1 MTDVIGGTDTIL
13 SRGGG
18 DDAVP
23 TAGVPPGTVIAGYT
37 VESLAGVGGMGVV
50 YRALDTELGR
60 TVALKLIAPERAGDT
75 RLRELFVRESLTAAG
90 LEHPNVIPIYRAGDD
105 DGQLFIAMRFVE
117 GASLQDLIAAA
128 PEGIPPGRVARIV
141 ARVADALDAAHA
153 RGLVHRD
160 VKPANVLI
168 ADPDGEEHVYLSDFG
183 LSVHGAG
190 AAGGD
195 GGWAGTLAY
204 LAPEQIRG
212 EALDARTDV
221 YALGCVLFHAL
232 TGRPPFPT
240 GDEQAALQAHLEAR
254 PPVPSDVVPGLPPA
268 FDDVVRRALAK
279 RPEDRFPTAG
289 ELGRAALAARYD
301 VALLTAPD
309 DRPAAE
315 GLAAGIRE
323 SELLPLV
330 AAAGDPGAVEGIRA
344 SGACAVLVGRGR
356 PRRLGPRRPGRRP
369 RDRRPRPRLPPGAR
383 PPAGRPR
390 PGRPGPRV
398 PRRAPLGRSALRSRR
413 RAGRGRP
420 RARAARRR
428 RTARDSP
435 PPTGSRPTAGSR
447 PSARRT
453 RASTSAASRTSRAS
467 SSACA
472 PPASSP
478 SSGRPAAARARSSR
492 PACCRRSAVTPCGER
507 PRLPRDPARR
517 AHPLAALA
525 AQLAHLPGA
534 GSPSPADLAADERA
548 LDLAVARALEGR
560 PPDERVLIVVDQ
572 LEEIFTLCSDEGERA
587 AFLGNLVYAATIPGG
602 RTVVVTTMRADFYH
616 RLAEHPD
623 LRALVATNQLLR
635 RPARRPR
642 PAPRHRGA
650 RPPLRPGARA
660 RPHPPH
666 PHRRR
671 RPPRDPARSSST
683 CSSSSGAAGA
693 TAPSP
698 WRPTRASGG
707 VEGALARRANE
718 VYGAMPPERQAIARR
733 VLLRLTQPGEGTE
746 DTRRRAERREL
757 VTDPAEKAEVD
768 AVVDALAE
776 ARLVTTGTDEA
787 TGEPVVEVTHEAL
800 IRGWPELRGWI
811 DEDRDR
817 LRAERRLSDA
827 AAEWDRGGR
836 DEGGL
841 YRGARLAAWEE
852 RDTTEL
858 TPLER
863 DFLDESSARAERD
876 RRARRKRVKV
886 AIGALSVAVAVI
898 AAIAVFALIQRN
910 DANNQRDVATSRQL
924 AGSSAVARQRD
935 PELATLLGESAYAQS
950 PTVEAEESLRQGVHD
965 STIRATLRT
974 PDKLVVAAAPAPGG
988 RLAVGGQSG
997 ALQLWDPAADPRGA
1011 SPETVGTWPEGIT
1024 AGPVRDVGGLRDR

>member
-1 MTDVIGGTDTIL
+1 M
-13 SRGGG
+13 
-18 DDAVP
+18 
-23 TAGVPPGTVIAGYT
+23 
-37 VESLAGVGGMGVV
+37 
-50 YRALDTELGR
+50 
-60 TVALKLIAPERAGDT
+60 
-75 RLRELFVRESLTAAG
+75 
-90 LEHPNVIPIYRAGDD
+90 
-105 DGQLFIAMRFVE
+105 
-117 GASLQDLIAAA
+117 
-128 PEGIPPGRVARIV
+128 
-141 ARVADALDAAHA
+141 
-153 RGLVHRD
+153 
-160 VKPANVLI
+160 
-168 ADPDGEEHVYLSDFG
+168 
-183 LSVHGAG
+183 
-190 AAGGD
+190 
-195 GGWAGTLAY
+195 
-204 LAPEQIRG
+204 
-212 EALDARTDV
+212 
-221 YALGCVLFHAL
+221 LFHAL
-232 TGRPPFPT
+232 TGRPPFPA

-344 SGACAVLVGRGR
+344 SGACAVLVGRGGLGDWAR
-356 PRRLGPRRPGRRP
+356 DGLAAARGIAARDRAFRLVLVLLPGGPDPGDPGLAYLAGHPWVDLRSGTADAHAVADLVRAVRGADVLPGLPAADGVPPYRGLEAFREEDASLYFGREQDIARILERLRSTRFVAVLGPSGSGKSSLVQAGLLPALRREAGGDP
-369 RDRRPRPRLPPGAR
+369 RFLEILPGAR
-383 PPAGRPR
+383 
-390 PGRPGPRV
+390 
-398 PRRAPLGRSALRSRR
+398 
-413 RAGRGRP
+413 
-420 RARAARRR
+420 
-428 RTARDSP
+428 
-435 PPTGSRPTAGSR
+435 
-447 PSARRT
+447 
-453 RASTSAASRTSRAS
+453 
-467 SSACA
+467 
-472 PPASSP
+472 
-478 SSGRPAAARARSSR
+478 
-492 PACCRRSAVTPCGER
+492 
-507 PRLPRDPARR
+507 
-517 AHPLAALA
+517 PLAALA

-560 PPDERVLIVVDQ
+560 PADERVLIVVDQ

-623 LRALVATNQLLR
+623 LRALVATNQMLLGPLDARGLR
-635 RPARRPR
+635 RAIEEPARHCGLELEPGLTRR
-642 PAPRHRGA
+642 ILTDVAD
-650 RPPLRPGARA
+650 RPGTL
-660 RPHPPH
+660 PLLEHLLLELW
-666 PHRRR
+666 RRR
-671 RPPRDPARSSST
+671 RDRTLTLEAY
-683 CSSSSGAAGA
+683 G
-693 TAPSP
+693 
-698 WRPTRASGG
+698 ASGG

-757 VTDPAEKAEVD
+757 VTDPAEKPEVD

-841 YRGARLAAWEE
+841 YRGARLAAWGE

-898 AAIAVFALIQRN
+898 AGIAVFALIQRN
-910 DANNQRDVATSRQL
+910 DANDQRDVATSRQL
-924 AGSSAVARQRD
+924 AGSSTLARQRD
-935 PELATLLGESAYAQS
+935 PELATLLAESAYAAS
-950 PTVEAEESLRQGVHD
+950 PTSRPRRACARASTTPRSAPRSGRRTSSSSPPLLRP
-965 STIRATLRT
+965 RAGSRSAT
-974 PDKLVVAAAPAPGG
+974 K
-988 RLAVGGQSG
+988 SG
-997 ALQLWDPAADPRGA
+997 ALRLWDPAEGPARRLAGDRRHVAGGHHRGTRPRRRRA
-1011 SPETVGTWPEGIT
+1011 S
-1024 AGPVRDVGGLRDR
+1024 